1 MGRPLVSRCAR
12 VRREQ
17 LFGVLHDDIYWD
29 ILHASHIILPLARAF
44 VNAAGVAR
52 LGRLDED
59 VFAVVRVEGR
69 HGARAEHRDDGH
81 VHGDADVHR
90 AGVRREEERAAP
102 QESCEHGQ
110 ADLARKDVHTL
121 LLLHLRT
128 ALLDKRHVG
137 RAAEEGDVVAL
148 ADEAV
153 GTGGKV
159 AVDPALCLP
168 ARADVEGDDLGAG
181 RELLLPER
189 GGLCLLLRRQHHL
202 ETAVVDGLDPDGL
215 FEHVEVT
222 EYLVLD
228 ELLRRVGHRAVRH
241 DLVEEALEAGL
252 RVADDAL
259 AAREGGDGG
268 GALVTVEVDDE
279 IEVARAYLPDE
290 AHESEE
296 SLVLAVLVDQ
306 DALVEV
312 LVAAHEVAERLIREE
327 RNVRLRVVRPQG
339 AQRRRHEHKVADVH
353 RVDDEDIL
361 VHGNFLLDVL
371 DFFSFRWRRQRA
383 PARGP

>member
-1 MGRPLVSRCAR
+1 MGRPLVSRCAA
-12 VRREQ
+12 VRCEQ

-29 ILHASHIILPLARAF
+29 ILHAGHIILPLARAF

-59 VFAVVRVEGR
+59 VFAVVRVECR

-102 QESCEHGQ
+102 QDSCEHGQ

-128 ALLDKRHVG
+128 AFLDERHVG
-137 RAAEEGDVVAL
+137 RAAEEGDVIAL

-181 RELLLPER
+181 RELLLPKR
-189 GGLCLLLRRQHHL
+189 GGLCLFLRRQHHL
-202 ETAVVDGLDPDGL
+202 EAAVVDGLDADGL

-222 EYLVLD
+222 EHLVLD
-228 ELLRRVGHRAVRH
+228 ELRRRVGHRAVRH
-241 DLVEEALEAGL
+241 DLVEEVLEAGL

-259 AAREGGDGG
+259 AARKGGDGR
-268 GALVTVEVDDE
+268 GALVAVEVDDE

-290 AHESEE
+290 AHEGEE
-296 SLVLAVLVDQ
+296 SLVLAVLVDE

-327 RNVRLRVVRPQG
+327 RDVRLRVVRPQRP
-339 AQRRRHEHKVADVH
+339 QCRRHEHEVADVH

-371 DFFSFRWRRQRA
+371 DFFSFRLRRQRA